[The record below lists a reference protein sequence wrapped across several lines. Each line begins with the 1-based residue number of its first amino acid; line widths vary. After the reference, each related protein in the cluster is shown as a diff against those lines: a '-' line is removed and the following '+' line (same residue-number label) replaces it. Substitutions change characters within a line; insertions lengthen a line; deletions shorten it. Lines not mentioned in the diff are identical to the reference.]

1 MLFQWLVSCALL
13 GIFVLT
19 WRRVKQGVISPLGG
33 VLWSCI
39 WLAAGM
45 VVWRPEVTTV
55 FAQFFGIG
63 RGADLILYSAV
74 ILLTFG
80 VFSLALAIDRLERR
94 LSKFVEEHAL
104 EVFRR
109 KRS

>member
-1 MLFQWLVSCALL
+1 MLFQWIVSSALL

-19 WRRVKQGVISPLGG
+19 WRRVKQGAIGPLVGI
-33 VLWSCI
+33 LWSMI
-39 WLAAGM
+39 WIAAGA
-45 VVWRPEVTTV
+45 VIWRPEVTTI

-63 RGADLILYSAV
+63 RGVDLILYSAV

-104 EVFRR
+104 EVFHR